1 MAPLVNLITVK
12 LLSPRHDRN
21 RIDGRH
27 QFSQYATGVNR
38 ARVRISYIKWVGR
51 DYALICADFHRFYG
65 TKGRPVD
72 PSLVI
77 FTFHD
82 AGGAVERCHISLV
95 TGWKC
100 KWRERGFRLKIL
112 PAKKSQILLPISEI
126 PCGLPLALPFAGNK
140 GNPWINSSQSFCYFC
155 FLYLTLVF
163 YLFRRRKIVNIWK
176 FFSREGS
183 SKFRLLFGNRLRRDF
198 LFNWVK
204 EIFGELLLDLG
215 VLRWIEFLT
224 KIKSKYLKFIFEELF

>member
-77 FTFHD
+77 FTFH
-82 AGGAVERCHISLV
+82 GPEGWRGRGTMPHI
-95 TGWKC
+95 TGNWMKVQM
-100 KWRERGFRLKIL
+100 KRKG
-112 PAKKSQILLPISEI
+112 ISPE
-126 PCGLPLALPFAGNK
+126 
-140 GNPWINSSQSFCYFC
+140 NSS
-155 FLYLTLVF
+155 
-163 YLFRRRKIVNIWK
+163 
-176 FFSREGS
+176 REKKPNS
-183 SKFRLLFGNRLRRDF
+183 AP
-198 LFNWVK
+198 
-204 EIFGELLLDLG
+204 DL
-215 VLRWIEFLT
+215 
-224 KIKSKYLKFIFEELF
+224 

>member
-112 PAKKSQILLPISEI
+112 PAKKKPNSAPDLWNSVWITIGFAFCWELRKSLDQLLAIPIFLLFLLP
-126 PCGLPLALPFAGNK
+126 
-140 GNPWINSSQSFCYFC
+140 
-155 FLYLTLVF
+155 VF
-163 YLFRRRKIVNIWK
+163 
-176 FFSREGS
+176 
-183 SKFRLLFGNRLRRDF
+183 DF
-198 LFNWVK
+198 
-204 EIFGELLLDLG
+204 G
-215 VLRWIEFLT
+215 VLFISSTENCKHLKIFLEGRFF
-224 KIKSKYLKFIFEELF
+224 KIQTLIW

>member
-126 PCGLPLALPFAGNK
+126 PCGLPLALPR
-140 GNPWINSSQSFCYFC
+140 WE
-155 FLYLTLVF
+155 L
-163 YLFRRRKIVNIWK
+163 RKSLDQLLPI
-176 FFSREGS
+176 F
-183 SKFRLLFGNRLRRDF
+183 LLFLLAVFDF
-198 LFNWVK
+198 
-204 EIFGELLLDLG
+204 G
-215 VLRWIEFLT
+215 VL
-224 KIKSKYLKFIFEELF
+224 FIYFVDGKL